1 MQKALQKLKGLN
13 QYWVMK
19 WLFRCGFTPSCLAVS
34 EILLPQGNASL
45 RMSLQ
50 IFLFGNILEA
60 SQFSLSR
67 SFLSPFLYVFL
78 SFRTLHINT
87 ISFGIVPPEGQ
98 SGAVHTGSWQYL
110 GKSWCIY
117 PVNHLYQWR
126 NTKKQ
131 NKTVHWNII
140 FHNKWVEIFQ
150 ISLNRG
156 LVKSFIVYLK
166 NGVSQLCF

>member
-67 SFLSPFLYVFL
+67 SFLSPFPL
-78 SFRTLHINT
+78 R
-87 ISFGIVPPEGQ
+87 ISFLQNPSHKHHFIWNCPTWRTEWCSSYRELTIFRKIVMHLPCEPPL
-98 SGAVHTGSWQYL
+98 SV
-110 GKSWCIY
+110 
-117 PVNHLYQWR
+117 
-126 NTKKQ
+126 KKHK
-131 NKTVHWNII
+131 KT
-140 FHNKWVEIFQ
+140 E
-150 ISLNRG
+150 
-156 LVKSFIVYLK
+156 
-166 NGVSQLCF
+166 